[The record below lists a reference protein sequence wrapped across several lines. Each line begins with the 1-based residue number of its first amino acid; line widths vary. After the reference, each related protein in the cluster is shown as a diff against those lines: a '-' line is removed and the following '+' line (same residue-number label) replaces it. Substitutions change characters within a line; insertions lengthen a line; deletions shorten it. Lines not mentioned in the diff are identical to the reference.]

1 MLLQRGLFRT
11 SQSVILGAGLE
22 TIPNSPLTPSLSPQ
36 GRGMGEGALVSN
48 STKGG
53 PTMATPIHW
62 ETSLT
67 TAKARAKKEK
77 KLILM
82 DFYNNL

>member
-1 MLLQRGLFRT
+1 
-11 SQSVILGAGLE
+11 
-22 TIPNSPLTPSLSPQ
+22 
-36 GRGMGEGALVSN
+36 
-48 STKGG
+48 
-53 PTMATPIHW
+53 MAKQIHW

-67 TAKARAKKEK
+67 AAKVRAKKEK

>member
-1 MLLQRGLFRT
+1 LREREGVRG
-11 SQSVILGAGLE
+11 
-22 TIPNSPLTPSLSPQ
+22 
-36 GRGMGEGALVSN
+36 
-48 STKGG
+48 TKGG
-53 PTMATPIHW
+53 TIMATAIHW

-67 TAKARAKKEK
+67 KAKARAKKEK

>member
-1 MLLQRGLFRT
+1 LRVNERPSEEELGLTNSYNRKR
-11 SQSVILGAGLE
+11 ILH
-22 TIPNSPLTPSLSPQ
+22 ITPDIS
-36 GRGMGEGALVSN
+36 EALK
-48 STKGG
+48 TMKGG
-53 PTMATPIHW
+53 LVMGKQIQW

-67 TAKARAKKEK
+67 TAKAKAKKEK

>member
-1 MLLQRGLFRT
+1 MLLQGGLPQTF
-11 SQSVILGAGLE
+11 G
-22 TIPNSPLTPSLSPQ
+22 TPKKL
-36 GRGMGEGALVSN
+36 N
-48 STKGG
+48 TTKGG
-53 PTMATPIHW
+53 SIMAKPIEW

-67 TAKARAKKEK
+67 KAKTKAKKEK

>member
-1 MLLQRGLFRT
+1 LGLTNSYNRKR
-11 SQSVILGAGLE
+11 ILHITLDISE
-22 TIPNSPLTPSLSPQ
+22 
-36 GRGMGEGALVSN
+36 ALK
-48 STKGG
+48 TMKGG
-53 PTMATPIHW
+53 LVMGKQIQW

-67 TAKARAKKEK
+67 TAKAKAKKEK